1 MKKSL
6 YLILAILGTIIPYT
20 QFVPFT
26 NKYGFDVPLMLD
38 QMFATTIS
46 TGIAYDALFTAL
58 VLIIFILIEQ
68 KKNPVRL
75 FWIPIV
81 GIFAIGLS
89 FAFPFYLYLRERSR
103 N

>member
-1 MKKSL
+1 MRKNL
-6 YLILAILGTIIPYT
+6 FLILSILGIIIPYT

-26 NKYGFDVPLMLD
+26 NEFGFDLPRMLD

-46 TGIAYDALFTAL
+46 TGIAYDAFFTAL

-68 KKNPVRL
+68 KRNPVKL

-89 FAFPFYLYLRERSR
+89 FAFPFYLYLRELKK
-103 N
+103 